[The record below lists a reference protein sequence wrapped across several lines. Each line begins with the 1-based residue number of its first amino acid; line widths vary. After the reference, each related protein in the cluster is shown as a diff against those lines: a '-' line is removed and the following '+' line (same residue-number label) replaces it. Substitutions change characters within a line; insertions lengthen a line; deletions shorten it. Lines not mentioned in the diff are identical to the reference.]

1 MRDDLVTYVNALFVV
16 YTLVILVR
24 ILLSW
29 VPVVP
34 VRRFWRA
41 VYDFFH
47 QSTDWFLGFFRR
59 LIPPLGV
66 IDLSPIIALF
76 VLFILQRLVVE
87 IILSF

>member
-1 MRDDLVTYVNALFVV
+1 VRDDAVTYVNALFVV

-29 VPVVP
+29 VPAVP

-41 VYDFFH
+41 LYDFVI

-59 LIPPLGV
+59 IIPPVGIV
-66 IDLSPIIALF
+66 DISPIVALL
-76 VLFILQRLVVE
+76 VLYILQRLVVE
-87 IILSF
+87 LLLSF

>member
-29 VPVVP
+29 VQVVP

-59 LIPPLGV
+59 IVPPLGV